1 VKVEALLRQADLE
14 RVRYAQ
20 RELALDAVIQAETRA
35 RTLKNWAPPPYDPFP
50 ERRGVQREVRA
61 GRPRGRKPRR
71 LPARLI
77 FRANA

>member
-1 VKVEALLRQADLE
+1 MKVEALLRQATLE

-35 RTLKNWAPPPYDPFP
+35 RALANWVPPPYDPFP
-50 ERRGVQREVRA
+50 ERRGYFAGVRA

-77 FRANA
+77 FRASA